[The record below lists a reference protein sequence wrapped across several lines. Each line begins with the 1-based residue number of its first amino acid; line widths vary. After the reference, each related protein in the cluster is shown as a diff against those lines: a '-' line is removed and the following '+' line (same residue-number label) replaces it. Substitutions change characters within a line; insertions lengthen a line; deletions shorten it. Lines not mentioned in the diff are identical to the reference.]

1 MRPKGSRG
9 GMYVRVKK
17 WREDAQPNRSDAE
30 DVTVS
35 GTQQL
40 PGVTPGGTG
49 PVPRQRHAGAPVRPG
64 RSGGRGAHAQ
74 SRPSGT
80 GAPGSTAI
88 TGSAAANA
96 ATGSARSAGPTG
108 AVGAAGS
115 TGSAG
120 TFSGGPWE
128 NAAEFGHTHDPHE
141 VTVQLDGVG
150 RQVEELLVRQAKEGA
165 DAGAGDGPV
174 FVDETG
180 RRSRRYRRIG
190 MVVGTAC
197 AVYAV
202 VIVATLLSGNSDAPW
217 LPVPGQ
223 ADEQPAG
230 KVDTSP
236 LPAESVLPSDAA
248 GVTPAPG
255 ASVSAGVTPSRGA
268 AAAVTPD
275 ASASA
280 SQNPGPSVSA
290 RPSASVGKPDPGT
303 STPGPDPEPSVSVSN
318 SPAPSPSESV
328 ATSPDPT
335 PTPTGDG
342 GTVAGGP
349 SDPTPIAEGAAEP
362 SATGDPV
369 SPPTSPGVTA

>member
-1 MRPKGSRG
+1 M
-9 GMYVRVKK
+9 
-17 WREDAQPNRSDAE
+17 A
-30 DVTVS
+30 
-35 GTQQL
+35 
-40 PGVTPGGTG
+40 
-49 PVPRQRHAGAPVRPG
+49 
-64 RSGGRGAHAQ
+64 
-74 SRPSGT
+74 
-80 GAPGSTAI
+80 
-88 TGSAAANA
+88 
-96 ATGSARSAGPTG
+96 
-108 AVGAAGS
+108 

-120 TFSGGPWE
+120 TFPRGPWE

-150 RQVEELLVRQAKEGA
+150 RQVEELLVRQATDGA
-165 DAGAGDGPV
+165 EAGAGDGPV

-190 MVVGTAC
+190 IVVGTAC

-223 ADEQPAG
+223 QDEQPAG

-236 LPAESVLPSDAA
+236 LPAESVLPSDSA
-248 GVTPAPG
+248 GVTAAPG
-255 ASVSAGVTPSRGA
+255 ASVSAGATPSKGA
-268 AAAVTPD
+268 AAAVTAD

-290 RPSASVGKPDPGT
+290 RPSASAGKPDPGT

-328 ATSPDPT
+328 AASPDPS
-335 PTPTGDG
+335 PSPTGDG

-349 SDPTPIAEGAAEP
+349 SEPTPIAEGSAEP
-362 SATGDPV
+362 SAPGDPV

>member
-1 MRPKGSRG
+1 M
-9 GMYVRVKK
+9 
-17 WREDAQPNRSDAE
+17 
-30 DVTVS
+30 
-35 GTQQL
+35 
-40 PGVTPGGTG
+40 
-49 PVPRQRHAGAPVRPG
+49 
-64 RSGGRGAHAQ
+64 
-74 SRPSGT
+74 
-80 GAPGSTAI
+80 
-88 TGSAAANA
+88 
-96 ATGSARSAGPTG
+96 
-108 AVGAAGS
+108 
-115 TGSAG
+115 
-120 TFSGGPWE
+120 
-128 NAAEFGHTHDPHE
+128 
-141 VTVQLDGVG
+141 TVQLDGVG

-190 MVVGTAC
+190 IVVGTAC

-236 LPAESVLPSDAA
+236 LPAESVLPSDSA
-248 GVTPAPG
+248 GVAPAPG
-255 ASVSAGVTPSRGA
+255 TSVSAGVTPSRGA
-268 AAAVTPD
+268 AAATATAD
-275 ASASA
+275 ASAGA
-280 SQNPGPSVSA
+280 SQKPGPAGPSVAA
-290 RPSASVGKPDPGT
+290 RPSAGVGKPDPGT
-303 STPGPDPEPSVSVSN
+303 STPGPDPEPSVSVSD
-318 SPAPSPSESV
+318 SAAPSPSESV
-328 ATSPDPT
+328 APSPEPS

-349 SDPTPIAEGAAEP
+349 SDPTPIAEGSAEP